1 MKKLK
6 SSLFIAIFSLFLI
19 TNLSYANN
27 DNSLNILFTHD
38 LHDHIES
45 YDIFEN
51 NKKLN
56 VGGYERLNDSIK
68 KQKSLDEDTLVLDAG
83 DYSMGTLFQTIYTT
97 EVPSLKL
104 LGTMGFDATT
114 LGNHEFDFR
123 TKGLTESLNAAVE
136 SKEKLPE
143 LLVSNIDFNN
153 FDNVNKKDVE
163 DLKKA
168 FDKYDVKD
176 YIVLNKK
183 GYKIGIFGLMGYD
196 SISNAPM
203 AGVNFLDP
211 IETASKVAKTLREKE
226 KVDLIICLSHSGT
239 EDNLKK
245 SEDVIMAEKV
255 KDIDIIISGHSHT
268 TLEKPININNTT
280 IVSSGSYGKYLGKLQ
295 IRENN
300 KNWEVENYKLELL
313 NEEVENKQ
321 LDNIISLFKD
331 KVQKEY
337 LNNFGL
343 EYNQVIGHSN
353 YDFSN
358 VEVLDEVHS
367 EDTLTNLITDS
378 YRYMVK
384 GIEKENYKEIT
395 ASIVP
400 SGTVRG
406 SIVKGPI
413 ITSDI
418 FNISSLGIGPDEIS
432 GYPLID
438 VYLTGKE
445 LRTTAEVDASIQPIM
460 SAAQLYLSGV
470 NYKFNPNRLI
480 FNKVTDIY
488 ILNEDGKKEK
498 IDDDKLYRIVTGL
511 YTAQMLSV
519 VEDKSFGIMS
529 IVPKDENG
537 NEITDFEGRII
548 YDGNKEV
555 KEWYALAEYIKSFEK
570 NDEGVPEI
578 PDMYSITEGRKIID
592 NSSGL
597 KSFFEKPNTFAK
609 IAYSIIVILLIL
621 IVLIIRFIIRKIK
634 KRKIKK

>member
-6 SSLFIAIFSLFLI
+6 NSLILAIFALFII
-19 TNLSYANN
+19 TNLTYANS
-27 DNSLNILFTHD
+27 DESINILFTHD

-45 YDIFEN
+45 YDILEN

-56 VGGYERLNDSIK
+56 VGGYERLNASIQ
-68 KQKSLDEDTLVLDAG
+68 KQKAIDKDTLVLDAG

-97 EVPSLKL
+97 EIPGLRL
-104 LGTMGFDATT
+104 LGSMEFDATT

-123 TKGLTESLNAAVE
+123 TKGLTNSLNADVD
-136 SKEKLPE
+136 SGEKLPE
-143 LLVSNIDFNN
+143 LLVSNIDFKN
-153 FDNVNKKDVE
+153 FDKVAKEDVE
-163 DLKKA
+163 NLEKA
-168 FDKYDVKD
+168 FEKYDVKD
-176 YIVLNKK
+176 YIVLNRK

-203 AGVNFLDP
+203 AGVNFVDP
-211 IETASKVAKTLREKE
+211 IDTAKRVSKILKDDE
-226 KVDLIICLSHSGT
+226 KVDLVICLSHSGT
-239 EDNLKK
+239 EDDLKK

-268 TLEKPININNTT
+268 TLDEPLTINNST
-280 IVSSGSYGKYLGKLQ
+280 IVSSGSYGKYLGKLK
-295 IRENN
+295 IKENN
-300 KNWEVENYKLELL
+300 KKWEVENYELELL
-313 NEEVENKQ
+313 NEDVKDKQ
-321 LDNIISLFKD
+321 LEDNIKFFKD

-337 LNNFGL
+337 LDTFSLG
-343 EYNQVIGHSN
+343 YNQVIGHSN

-358 VEVLDEVHS
+358 VELLDEVHS

-384 GIEKENYKEIT
+384 EIEKENYKPIT

-400 SGTVRG
+400 AGTVRG
-406 SIVKGPI
+406 SIVKGNFT
-413 ITSDI
+413 TSDI

-445 LRTTAEVDASIQPIM
+445 LKTAAEVDASIQPIM
-460 SAAQLYLSGV
+460 SSAQLHISGV
-470 NYKFNPNRLI
+470 NYKFNPSRLI

-488 ILNEDGKKEK
+488 ILNEDGEKEK
-498 IDDDKLYRIVTGL
+498 IDDEKSYRIVTGL

-537 NEITDFEGRII
+537 NEVTDFEGRII
-548 YDGNKEV
+548 YDGDKEV
-555 KEWYALAEYIKSFEK
+555 KEWYALAEYIKSFEE
-570 NDEGVPEI
+570 NTEGVPEI
-578 PDMYSITEGRKIID
+578 PEKYSLTEGRKIVD
-592 NSSGL
+592 NTTGL
-597 KSFFEKPNTFAK
+597 KSFFEKPNKIAT
-609 IAYSIIVILLIL
+609 IAYSIIV
-621 IVLIIRFIIRKIK
+621 VLIILFVLIVRFIIKKIK
-634 KRKIKK
+634 KRRK

>member
-6 SSLFIAIFSLFLI
+6 NSLKIAIFSLLI
-19 TNLSYANN
+19 MTNLTYAN
-27 DNSLNILFTHD
+27 SGESINILFTHD

-45 YDIFEN
+45 YDILEN
-51 NKKLN
+51 NKTIDI
-56 VGGYERLNDSIK
+56 GGYERLNNSIQ
-68 KQKSLDEDTLVLDAG
+68 KQKSIDNDTLVLDAG

-97 EVPSLKL
+97 EIPSLKL
-104 LGTMGFDATT
+104 LGSMDFDATT

-123 TKGLTESLNAAVE
+123 TKGLTKSLNAAMNSNV
-136 SKEKLPE
+136 KLPE
-143 LLVSNIDFNN
+143 LLVSNIDFENY
-153 FDNVNKKDVE
+153 DNVDKKDVD
-163 DLKKA
+163 DLKLA
-168 FDKYDVKD
+168 FDKYNVKD
-176 YIVLNKK
+176 YLVLEKK
-183 GYKIGIFGLMGYD
+183 GYKVGIFGLMGYD

-203 AGVNFLDP
+203 AGVNFSDP
-211 IETASKVAKTLREKE
+211 IDTAIRVSKILKEDE

-268 TLEKPININNTT
+268 TLEKPITINNTT

-295 IRENN
+295 VKENN
-300 KNWEVENYKLELL
+300 NKWEVKNYELELL
-313 NEEVENKQ
+313 DKDVENKK
-321 LDNIISLFKD
+321 LNDTISLFKE
-331 KVQKEY
+331 KVQREY
-337 LNNFGL
+337 LDTFDL
-343 EYNQVIGHSN
+343 EYNQVIGYSN
-353 YDFSN
+353 HNFSN
-358 VEVLDEVHS
+358 VEILDEEHN
-367 EDTLTNLITDS
+367 EDTLPNLITDS

-384 GIEKENYKEIT
+384 SIEKENYKPIT

-406 SIVKGPI
+406 SIVKGNI
-413 ITSDI
+413 TTSDV

-445 LRTTAEVDASIQPIM
+445 LKTAAEVDASIQPIM
-460 SAAQLYLSGV
+460 SAAQLYISGV

-498 IDDDKLYRIVTGL
+498 IDDEKLYRIVTGL

-529 IVPKDENG
+529 LVPKDEDG

-548 YDGNKEV
+548 YDGDKEV
-555 KEWYALAEYIKSFEK
+555 KEWYALAKYIQSFDE
-570 NDEGVPEI
+570 NEEGVPEI
-578 PDMYSITEGRKIID
+578 PEKYSLPEGRKIVD

-597 KSFFEKPNTFAK
+597 KSFFEKPNTIAK
-609 IAYSIIVILLIL
+609 IIYSIIVLILLL
-621 IVLIIRFIIRKIK
+621 IVLIVKFIIKKLKKKNIK
-634 KRKIKK
+634 K

>member
-1 MKKLK
+1 M
-6 SSLFIAIFSLFLI
+6 
-19 TNLSYANN
+19 
-27 DNSLNILFTHD
+27 
-38 LHDHIES
+38 
-45 YDIFEN
+45 
-51 NKKLN
+51 
-56 VGGYERLNDSIK
+56 
-68 KQKSLDEDTLVLDAG
+68 
-83 DYSMGTLFQTIYTT
+83 
-97 EVPSLKL
+97 
-104 LGTMGFDATT
+104 
-114 LGNHEFDFR
+114 
-123 TKGLTESLNAAVE
+123 
-136 SKEKLPE
+136 
-143 LLVSNIDFNN
+143 
-153 FDNVNKKDVE
+153 
-163 DLKKA
+163 
-168 FDKYDVKD
+168 
-176 YIVLNKK
+176 
-183 GYKIGIFGLMGYD
+183 
-196 SISNAPM
+196 
-203 AGVNFLDP
+203 
-211 IETASKVAKTLREKE
+211 
-226 KVDLIICLSHSGT
+226 
-239 EDNLKK
+239 
-245 SEDVIMAEKV
+245 
-255 KDIDIIISGHSHT
+255 
-268 TLEKPININNTT
+268 
-280 IVSSGSYGKYLGKLQ
+280 
-295 IRENN
+295 
-300 KNWEVENYKLELL
+300 
-313 NEEVENKQ
+313 
-321 LDNIISLFKD
+321 
-331 KVQKEY
+331 
-337 LNNFGL
+337 NNFGL